1 MKIRSFAGLAVCSVL
16 FAVSLVSPTQ
26 AQDRDRLVKT
36 TSSRPINQPTT
47 ATPAPPAASQIKTLS
62 SSKPVLTSEPIV
74 QKPLIEKTGS
84 TSAVNALAALAGK
97 ASHYN
102 VSTSG
107 QMMNSIAAKLGI
119 PYRYGAEGPNR
130 YDCSGFVWSVFRDA
144 GFGFDRTS
152 AAAYWNEFEPVTG
165 DDRFKFGTLV
175 FFNGLGHV
183 GIVAD
188 KDGFY
193 QASSSKGITYSKF
206 EGYWAKRIT
215 GFRRVPT
222 VVAKP
227 ATTPAVTTAAAA
239 QIATEVK

>member
-1 MKIRSFAGLAVCSVL
+1 MKFGRFVVLTVCCAF
-16 FAVSLVSPTQ
+16 FAVSYASPTF
-26 AQDRDRLVKT
+26 AQDRARVIKT

-47 ATPAPPAASQIKTLS
+47 QSSTPAPVVKTLS
-62 SSKPVLTSEPIV
+62 SSKPVLTNEPVV
-74 QKPLIEKTGS
+74 QKPLIEKIGINS
-84 TSAVNALAALAGK
+84 PVNATAALLA
-97 ASHYN
+97 ASHYSN
-102 VSTSG
+102 STSSL
-107 QMMNSIAAKLGI
+107 MLRAINSRLGI
-119 PYRYGAEGPNR
+119 PYHYGSEGPNS

-144 GFGFDRTS
+144 GFSFDRSS

-215 GFRRVPT
+215 GFRRVPMAQLPQVLT
-222 VVAKP
+222 TSAA
-227 ATTPAVTTAAAA
+227 ATT
-239 QIATEVK
+239 EK

>member
-16 FAVSLVSPTQ
+16 FAVSLASSTQ
-26 AQDRDRLVKT
+26 AQNRDRLVKT
-36 TSSRPINQPTT
+36 TSSRPINQPEVTT
-47 ATPAPPAASQIKTLS
+47 VKPAAPQIKTLS
-62 SSKPVLTSEPIV
+62 SSKPVLANAPVVV
-74 QKPLIEKTGS
+74 QPLVEKTGS
-84 TSAVNALAALAGK
+84 SSPLNALSAFAGK

-102 VSTSG
+102 TSTSG
-107 QMMNSIAAKLGI
+107 QMMSAISARLGI

-130 YDCSGFVWSVFRDA
+130 YDCSGFVWSVFKDS
-144 GFGFDRTS
+144 GFAFDRSS

-175 FFNGLGHV
+175 FFNGLGHI

-215 GFRRVPT
+215 GFRRVP
-222 VVAKP
+222 VAPAKP
-227 ATTPAVTTAAAA
+227 TTTIPAA
-239 QIATEVK
+239 QSATDVK